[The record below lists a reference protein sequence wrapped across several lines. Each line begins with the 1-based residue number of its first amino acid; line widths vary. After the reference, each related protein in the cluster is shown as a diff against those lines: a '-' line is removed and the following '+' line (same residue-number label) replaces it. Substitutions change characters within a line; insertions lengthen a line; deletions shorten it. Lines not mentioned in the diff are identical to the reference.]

1 MPTSPTTR
9 AAHRRLPVAL
19 TVIPAVLALVLLG
32 VVPPARAADSVA
44 YPGSVPSWATTA
56 TDAGAAPAEET
67 VEGELYLYLR
77 DLPGAEALAA
87 AVSDPASPHYGQ
99 WVTPDRWIDRFSPPE
114 DVYDALVAYLEDAG
128 FTVTGTPD
136 SRLFI
141 VFRGTVDQFDAS
153 FGTSLHVYDV
163 ADRRLVAPSR
173 TPALPA
179 ALAAGVS
186 GMELDQGRMLT
197 HPDVVGDIG
206 AGSDSSAAQ
215 APAATG
221 PASLDIPC
229 STWFGEHSV
238 TLPPAYGR
246 TQFPTGVCGYVPAQL
261 RSAYGIPGTGA
272 PVPVV
277 TGSSGGL
284 TGAGQTVAIIDAYA
298 SPSIAEDVNTYTS
311 RHGEPLLGEGQY
323 SQLVPKE
330 FYDEEACGF
339 PSGWQVEQTLDV
351 EAVHGLAPAADVLYA
366 GGFNCAGGIDV
377 ALSQILDDR
386 LATIVSN
393 SYGYAGEAVPPD
405 VLRGKEN
412 QHLQAVAE
420 GIGLYYSSGDS
431 GDEAADLGTPQPDY
445 PASSPWVTSVGG
457 TATGIAE
464 DGTAAVETGWGTYR
478 DLVVRD
484 DATGEL
490 GYAQPPPGEFAAGAG
505 GGRSTVFAQP
515 DYQEGTVP
523 ESLAGG
529 RRVSPDIAADA
540 SPVTGFLIGI
550 RPIVDDIAL
559 ATGPYQEDRY
569 GGTSLS
575 SPLVAAQMALV
586 QQLTGRTLGFVNP
599 ALYTLHRAA
608 PELFVDVDPPTAPFA
623 LADTSR
629 VNGNPYLITEG
640 LDTSLTTAP
649 GYDDVTGL
657 GAVSFDLLRRMATA

>member
-1 MPTSPTTR
+1 MPASPIAR
-9 AAHRRLPVAL
+9 RAHRRLPVAL
-19 TVIPAVLALVLLG
+19 TVIPAVLAVVLLG
-32 VVPPARAADSVA
+32 VTPARAADAVA
-44 YPGSVPSWATTA
+44 YPGSVPNWATA
-56 TDAGAAPAEET
+56 ANDAGSAPADET

-87 AVSDPASPHYGQ
+87 AVSDPASPQYGQ
-99 WVTPDRWIDRFSPPE
+99 WVTPAQWIDRFSPPE

-128 FTVTGTPD
+128 FTVTGTAK

-141 VFRGTVDQFDAS
+141 VFRGTVDQFDSS
-153 FGTSLHVYDV
+153 FGASLHLYDV
-163 ADRRLVAPSR
+163 SDRRLVAPSAA
-173 TPALPA
+173 PALPA
-179 ALAAGVS
+179 DLAVRVS
-186 GMELDQGRMLT
+186 GMELDQGRTLT
-197 HPDVVGDIG
+197 HPDVVGDVET
-206 AGSDSSAAQ
+206 GSDSSAAQ
-215 APAATG
+215 APGATI

-246 TQFPTGVCGYVPAQL
+246 TEFPTGVCGYVPAQL

-272 PVPVV
+272 PEPVS

-298 SPSIAEDVNTYTS
+298 SPSIVEDVNTYSS
-311 RHGEPLLGEGQY
+311 RHGEPPLQEGQY

-330 FYDEEACGF
+330 FYDEEACAF

-351 EAVHGLAPAADVLYA
+351 EAVHGLAPATDVLYA

-377 ALSQILDDR
+377 ALAQILDDG
-386 LATIVSN
+386 LATIISN

-405 VLRGKEN
+405 VVRGQEN
-412 QHLQAVAE
+412 HHLQAVAE
-420 GIGLYYSSGDS
+420 GIALYYSSGDS
-431 GDEAADLGTPQPDY
+431 GDEAADLGTRQPDY

-464 DGTAAVETGWGTYR
+464 DGTVAVETGWGTYR

-490 GYAQPPPGEFAAGAG
+490 GYAEPPPGEFAAGAG
-505 GGRSTVFAQP
+505 GGRSAVFAQP
-515 DYQEGTVP
+515 DYQKGIVP
-523 ESLAGG
+523 DSLAGAM
-529 RRVSPDIAADA
+529 RVSPDIAADA

-550 RPIVDDIAL
+550 RPIADDTTL
-559 ATGPYQEDRY
+559 ATGPYEEDRY

-586 QQLTGRTLGFVNP
+586 QQVTGRRFGFVNP
-599 ALYTLHRAA
+599 ALYRLYRAA
-608 PELFVDVDPPTAPFA
+608 PELFRDVVPPRAPFA

-640 LDTSLTTAP
+640 MDTSLTTTP